1 MTPHQPG
8 QNLQPELGACPP
20 ARCSEETRERAA
32 GRDPAR
38 VAQRRE
44 LAARAEKR
52 EPADRAEHSD
62 PADRTE
68 NAERKLP
75 MEPIEQAEPMEPIE
89 QAEPMEPMD
98 STEPL
103 EPIERNEPSDHSDHR
118 DLPTACSYHL
128 NRIAP
133 RRRRFPGSSPLSE
146 LARAGGGTAGRLC
159 DLALPR

>member
-75 MEPIEQAEPMEPIE
+75 MEPIEQAEPMEP
-89 QAEPMEPMD
+89 MD